1 MRFANVTK
9 IALIAALAAFISL
22 KTIGHP
28 DYMNVFARDPRSKPE
43 QRTNCTICHSPDG
56 RATEAGFLTE
66 FGRAFKQNGNRITSA
81 MRDKFTDLFEP
92 AQTPVKGLDPDTI
105 KLETALVSLNV
116 TVTDAQGK
124 LVTSLDREAF
134 TVLED
139 ERQQEIVGMFA
150 EDAPVA
156 LAVVIDLSGSALTED
171 LERWRNAVKDLAGM
185 LRERDVMSVYTFG
198 GEEVVVRK
206 EFAGGKEGWNVDLK
220 TLKPGGGSLLFD
232 AVARAAGDI
241 RKRSERR
248 RAIFV
253 FSDGSDSGSRTTL
266 GEAEQL
272 TFHSGAELYAIDII
286 NTQRSA
292 RESPERQAAAQT
304 LERLASN
311 TGGRY
316 VTAEGF
322 YIWGNRAKLKRL
334 LSDLI
339 NELHSQYTIIY
350 EPGNLRRSGRFRSI
364 RIQMEQSDLKA
375 RARLGYREAVR

>member
-1 MRFANVTK
+1 MRSANVTK
-9 IALIAALAAFISL
+9 ITLIAALAAIISL
-22 KTIGHP
+22 ETIGHP
-28 DYMNVFARDPRSKPE
+28 EDMNVYARDTRSKTE
-43 QRTNCTICHSPDG
+43 LRTNCTICHSADV
-56 RATEAGFLTE
+56 RATEPGFLTE
-66 FGRAFKQNGNRITSA
+66 FGRAFKQNGNRITA
-81 MRDKFTDLFEP
+81 GMRDKFTDLFEP

-105 KLETALVSLNV
+105 KLETSVVSLNV
-116 TVTDAQGK
+116 TVTDAKGK
-124 LVTSLDREAF
+124 LVTGLDREAF

-139 ERQQEIVGMFA
+139 EKEQEIVGIFA
-150 EDAPVA
+150 DDAPVA
-156 LAVVIDLSGSALTED
+156 LSVVIDLSGSSLTED

-198 GEEVVVRK
+198 GDEVVLRK
-206 EFAGGKEGWNVDLK
+206 EFAPGKEGWNVDLK

-266 GEAEQL
+266 SEAEQL

-286 NTQRSA
+286 NTQRSS
-292 RESPERQAAAQT
+292 RESAERQAAAQT

-316 VTAEGF
+316 ITAEGF

-334 LSDLI
+334 LSDLM
-339 NELHSQYTIIY
+339 NELHSQYTITY
-350 EPGNLRRSGRFRSI
+350 EPGNLRRSGRFRTI
-364 RIQMEQSDLKA
+364 RIQLEQSDLKA